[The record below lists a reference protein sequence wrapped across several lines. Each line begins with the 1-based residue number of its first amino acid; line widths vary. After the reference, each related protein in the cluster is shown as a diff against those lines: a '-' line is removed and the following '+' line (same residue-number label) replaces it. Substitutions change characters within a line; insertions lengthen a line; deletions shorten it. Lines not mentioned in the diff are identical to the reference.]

1 MRTPKPPVSSVGGMI
16 ESQHL
21 SAYIERPA
29 AEVYAYIVNP
39 ANLPNWATGL
49 SGSIEQRDGRWFA
62 ESPMGEV
69 EVAFVPENPYFVLD
83 HDVTLSDGTTFNN
96 PMRVIAHG
104 AGCDVV
110 FTLQRR
116 SDQSDDEYEE
126 DATTIR
132 TDLAA
137 LKRLLER

>member
-1 MRTPKPPVSSVGGMI
+1 
-16 ESQHL
+16 
-21 SAYIERPA
+21 
-29 AEVYAYIVNP
+29 
-39 ANLPNWATGL
+39 
-49 SGSIEQRDGRWFA
+49 
-62 ESPMGEV
+62 MGEI

-83 HDVTLSDGTTFNN
+83 HDVTLSDGTTFKN

-126 DATTIR
+126 DTTTIR
-132 TDLAA
+132 TDLAT